1 VSKGLTIPLSLDPR
15 DWISGVRVV
24 ERSLGDMGD
33 DLGDVE
39 DAGDTLG
46 RKLKESFGDIE
57 QAADDAAD
65 KVERELTDAM
75 RDGAEEGDKLERSFD
90 DNFRDIARE
99 SDRQFD
105 KVEADIGEVEEEAA
119 NSAKEFGASFR
130 GDPVEALEEV
140 QGYLSEIV
148 TSKLP
153 GMAGAIAAIGGGAV
167 LGLVVAGVEQWREKQ
182 ERIREYADTYM
193 QVITD
198 GVDGPLQ
205 RWNQGYDD
213 LIDKQLAMAVLEE
226 ASAAQMADI
235 ALLAAARGE
244 TVEQYVNNV
253 LTGEISTQEELARIQ
268 AERQRIAGEVL
279 ALTQDGN
286 TENDHLIPILHAQD
300 ASLQAQGEALRA
312 NGSFLNENAKG
323 VQLAKG
329 AQDAVTAAT
338 DESRENQRL
347 LNRAVALGKQ
357 PIDENTRAAEGLTAE
372 LGEDVTKQTYV
383 EWKNSD
389 PPTQLT
395 ETAWKKIYI
404 DWRDIALPDHLTDKP
419 KP

>member
-1 VSKGLTIPLSLDPR
+1 
-15 DWISGVRVV
+15 
-24 ERSLGDMGD
+24 
-33 DLGDVE
+33 
-39 DAGDTLG
+39 
-46 RKLKESFGDIE
+46 
-57 QAADDAAD
+57 
-65 KVERELTDAM
+65 
-75 RDGAEEGDKLERSFD
+75 
-90 DNFRDIARE
+90 
-99 SDRQFD
+99 
-105 KVEADIGEVEEEAA
+105 
-119 NSAKEFGASFR
+119 
-130 GDPVEALEEV
+130 
-140 QGYLSEIV
+140 
-148 TSKLP
+148 
-153 GMAGAIAAIGGGAV
+153 
-167 LGLVVAGVEQWREKQ
+167 
-182 ERIREYADTYM
+182 
-193 QVITD
+193 
-198 GVDGPLQ
+198 
-205 RWNQGYDD
+205 
-213 LIDKQLAMAVLEE
+213 
-226 ASAAQMADI
+226 MADI